1 MFWRFHFFGKTPF
14 CGRVCMFWKL
24 IFFEGSIW
32 GANWNVLRAP
42 FLRRIGVGFSWEVC
56 EYYFHPCLKTYV
68 HDMAKL
74 NPFMQD
80 SFTDC
85 AFSLVS
91 YIYIYNQSL
100 FWFQRF
106 WQRERWQRRVCSAT
120 AWSLKRSMKLCT
132 RASPEACT
140 ISETGT
146 SVLVTR
152 SLACWRVAVRR
163 NKSSRWV
170 FWRTDWRTLLLKFG
184 WYIWV
189 WHKHLCAV
197 SHQHVNIQHML
208 S

>member
-91 YIYIYNQSL
+91 YIYI
-100 FWFQRF
+100 
-106 WQRERWQRRVCSAT
+106 
-120 AWSLKRSMKLCT
+120 T
-132 RASPEACT
+132 RAFFGSSVSDKEKDGSVEFARRRPEVWRGQWSCAQ
-140 ISETGT
+140 EPHQK
-146 SVLVTR
+146 
-152 SLACWRVAVRR
+152 LARYPKPGHPCWWQEA
-163 NKSSRWV
+163 
-170 FWRTDWRTLLLKFG
+170 WRAG
-184 WYIWV
+184 E
-189 WHKHLCAV
+189 
-197 SHQHVNIQHML
+197 
-208 S
+208 